1 MYLKLIFVVRSL
13 IPPPS
18 KRLSNGITSPM
29 HKPGRQQV
37 FVERKQKPANGKWD
51 LHFHSSWLPLI
62 SQTMSLLFWRMWLY
76 EFLILVW
83 ITEIGRAC
91 VHRESQ
97 WIPSQDFSFHFLF
110 FFLWQSSFVIIES
123 FGVPPT
129 GEAWM
134 LIFWYSSFQLY
145 PFSFCNSFSV

>member
-62 SQTMSLLFWRMWLY
+62 SQTMSLLFWRMWLC

-97 WIPSQDFSFHFLF
+97 WIPSQDFSFRFYFFFPLTKFICHHRELWSPPHWWGMDVDFLLQFFSTIPF
-110 FFLWQSSFVIIES
+110 FFL
-123 FGVPPT
+123 
-129 GEAWM
+129 
-134 LIFWYSSFQLY
+134 
-145 PFSFCNSFSV
+145 